1 MFIDGP
7 PGKGVA
13 RIKIIDFG
21 LATKFDPKERMRD
34 VCGTPNYL
42 APEMIAGDYNCKVD
56 VFSVG
61 VILYTMLSLRLPF

>member
-7 PGKGVA
+7 PGKAVA

-21 LATKFDPKERMRD
+21 LATKFDPDENMID
-34 VCGTPNYL
+34 ICGTSNYL

-61 VILYTMLSLRLPF
+61 VIFYTMLALRLPF